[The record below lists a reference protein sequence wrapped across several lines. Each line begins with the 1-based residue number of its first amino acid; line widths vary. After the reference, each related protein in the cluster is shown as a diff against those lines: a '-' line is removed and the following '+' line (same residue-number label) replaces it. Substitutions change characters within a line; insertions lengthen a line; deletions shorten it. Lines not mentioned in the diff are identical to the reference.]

1 MPKLKKEKI
10 IHLDIEELAEKSHV
24 KEKVSDVS
32 LGNILENARKKKKLE
47 IDEISELLRIKSIYL
62 EALEKGHYYVF
73 PARSYAIG
81 FLRNYAKFLKLN
93 PDELVELFHQ
103 ETSNTQEEPLDML
116 VLEKKF
122 PLPSPKTVF
131 KILGLVVV
139 LYVIWYLIAI
149 YLYPE
154 TPLLKEQL
162 DSPVPPP
169 VVEEV
174 VSLAPEEQP
183 EPEKPE
189 VKAEESKPKVAPELK
204 EISDDVFVAP
214 VAFVAFNR
222 VWVSIKD
229 IKNNKVLIDK
239 TFVKNE
245 HFIPEVPLADLVVST
260 GKGDSLDLYLDGK
273 RVKTFSKE
281 ENTPLAGLETKN

>member
-10 IHLDIEELAEKSHV
+10 IHLDIEELTEKSHT

-93 PDELVELFHQ
+93 SDELVELFHQ

-131 KILGLVVV
+131 KILGFVVV

-149 YLYPE
+149 YLYPD
-154 TPLLKEQL
+154 PPILKENL
-162 DSPVPPP
+162 DSPVSP
-169 VVEEV
+169 VIEEV
-174 VSLAPEEQP
+174 ASL
-183 EPEKPE
+183 EPETVSQKPE
-189 VKAEESKPKVAPELK
+189 IKEEEPKTVPELK
-204 EISDDVFVAP
+204 EISDDVFMAP

-239 TFVKNE
+239 TFIKNE
-245 HFIPEVPLADLVVST
+245 HFIPEVPLADLVIST

>member
-10 IHLDIEELAEKSHV
+10 IHLDIEELTEKSHT

-131 KILGLVVV
+131 KILGFVVV

-154 TPLLKEQL
+154 TPILKENL
-162 DSPVPPP
+162 DSPVPS
-169 VVEEV
+169 VIEEV
-174 VSLAPEEQP
+174 ASL
-183 EPEKPE
+183 EPETVSQKPE
-189 VKAEESKPKVAPELK
+189 IKEEEPKGVPELK
-204 EISDDVFVAP
+204 EISDDVFMAP

-245 HFIPEVPLADLVVST
+245 HFIPEVPLADLVIST

>member
-10 IHLDIEELAEKSHV
+10 IHLDIEELTEKSHT

-131 KILGLVVV
+131 KILGFVVV

-154 TPLLKEQL
+154 TPLLKENL
-162 DSPVPPP
+162 DSPVPP
-169 VVEEV
+169 VIEEV
-174 VSLAPEEQP
+174 ASL
-183 EPEKPE
+183 EPETVSQKPE
-189 VKAEESKPKVAPELK
+189 IKEEEPKGVPELK
-204 EISDDVFVAP
+204 EISDDVFMAP

-245 HFIPEVPLADLVVST
+245 HFIPEVPLADLVIST

>member
-10 IHLDIEELAEKSHV
+10 IHLDIEELTEKSHT

-131 KILGLVVV
+131 KILGFVVV

-154 TPLLKEQL
+154 TPILKENL
-162 DSPVPPP
+162 DSPVPP
-169 VVEEV
+169 VIEEV
-174 VSLAPEEQP
+174 ASL
-183 EPEKPE
+183 EPETVSQKPE
-189 VKAEESKPKVAPELK
+189 
-204 EISDDVFVAP
+204 I
-214 VAFVAFNR
+214 
-222 VWVSIKD
+222 
-229 IKNNKVLIDK
+229 
-239 TFVKNE
+239 
-245 HFIPEVPLADLVVST
+245 
-260 GKGDSLDLYLDGK
+260 
-273 RVKTFSKE
+273 KE
-281 ENTPLAGLETKN
+281 EEP

>member
-10 IHLDIEELAEKSHV
+10 IHLDIEELTEKSHT

-93 PDELVELFHQ
+93 SDELVELFHQ

-131 KILGLVVV
+131 KILGFVVV

-154 TPLLKEQL
+154 TSILKENL
-162 DSPVPPP
+162 DSPVSP
-169 VVEEV
+169 VIEEV
-174 VSLAPEEQP
+174 ASL
-183 EPEKPE
+183 EPETVSQKPE
-189 VKAEESKPKVAPELK
+189 TKEEEPKGVPELK
-204 EISDDVFVAP
+204 EISDDVFMAP

-239 TFVKNE
+239 TFIKNE
-245 HFIPEVPLADLVVST
+245 HFIPEVPLADLVIST

>member
-1 MPKLKKEKI
+1 MKGNPMPKLKKEKI
-10 IHLDIEELAEKSHV
+10 IHLDIEELTEKSHT
-24 KEKVSDVS
+24 KEKISDVS
-32 LGNILENARKKKKLE
+32 LGNILKNARKKKKLE

-131 KILGLVVV
+131 KILGFVVV

-154 TPLLKEQL
+154 TPILKENL
-162 DSPVPPP
+162 DSPVPP
-169 VVEEV
+169 VIEEV
-174 VSLAPEEQP
+174 ASL
-183 EPEKPE
+183 EPETVSQKPE
-189 VKAEESKPKVAPELK
+189 IKEEAPKGVPELK
-204 EISDDVFVAP
+204 EISDDVFMAP

-245 HFIPEVPLADLVVST
+245 HFIPEVPLADLVIST

>member
-10 IHLDIEELAEKSHV
+10 IHLDIEELTEKSHT

-131 KILGLVVV
+131 KILGFVVV

-154 TPLLKEQL
+154 TPILKENL
-162 DSPVPPP
+162 GSPVPP
-169 VVEEV
+169 VIEEV
-174 VSLAPEEQP
+174 ASL
-183 EPEKPE
+183 EPETVSQKPE
-189 VKAEESKPKVAPELK
+189 IKEEEPKGVPELK
-204 EISDDVFVAP
+204 EISDDVFMAP

-245 HFIPEVPLADLVVST
+245 HFIPEVPLADLVIST